1 MIYIISCISSLLSG
15 MGIGGGSAFILLS
28 ILLNL
33 VDINA
38 ARTYNLILFISTGIV
53 TFFIRFKKDKVLNKS
68 YFKTVFFILIGCI
81 IGWIINSHINEKVLK
96 IVFYIFMIFIG
107 GYELIFSLI
116 QLKSEKNN

>member
-1 MIYIISCISSLLSG
+1 MIYIISCLSSVLSG

-53 TFFIRFKKDKVLNKS
+53 TFFIRFKKDKVLNKN
-68 YFKTVFFILIGCI
+68 YFKTIFFILIGCV
-81 IGWIINSHINEKVLK
+81 IGWIINSQINERILKV
-96 IVFYIFMIFIG
+96 IFYVFMIIIG

-116 QLKSEKNN
+116 QLKKEKNN

>member
-38 ARTYNLILFISTGIV
+38 ARTYNLILFISTGII

-68 YFKTVFFILIGCI
+68 YFKTIFFILIGCI
-81 IGWIINSHINEKVLK
+81 IGWIINGHINEMVLK